1 VKSLFEN
8 WRKFTENIDVDVD
21 VGDVILGGKYKNKRM
36 VVKEIGKDE
45 LGQPT
50 VNGKPM
56 LKFRIEKHLPDNKK
70 SKKTL
75 DAEKEKLEEAKVS
88 KSVLKTL
95 RAWPKGWR
103 GGESPGKYYGNFKKS
118 DWTADDKGYIEDK
131 GRGFYILTDL
141 GREILAA
148 NPPEEEKVNEQ
159 GSGLPPGMEGFGF
172 DVEDEESDPDGD
184 ALAALDQGD
193 EFIIGRSKQVY
204 RVINKAKNALIKHVI
219 KIGTKGR
226 NSYMVRRVN
235 PEGYVVAPFKVIRA
249 DGTSEKK
256 PAAPAGLITKVGH
269 TEVRD
274 R

>member
-1 VKSLFEN
+1 MKHLMEN
-8 WRKFTENIDVDVD
+8 WRKFTESIDLDIA
-21 VGDVILGGKYKNKRM
+21 VGDILLGGKFKNKR
-36 VVKEIGKDE
+36 VEVKEIGVDE

-50 VNGKPM
+50 INGKSL
-56 LKFRIEKHLPDNKK
+56 LKFRIEKQLPDSKK

-75 DAEKEKLEEAKVS
+75 DAEKEEKEKEKLDEA
-88 KSVLKTL
+88 
-95 RAWPKGWR
+95 
-103 GGESPGKYYGNFKKS
+103 ES
-118 DWTADDKGYIEDK
+118 A
-131 GRGFYILTDL
+131 
-141 GREILAA
+141 
-148 NPPEEEKVNEQ
+148 
-159 GSGLPPGMEGFGF
+159 LPPGMEGFGF

-193 EFIIGRSKQVY
+193 EFIIGRSKQIY

-219 KIGTKGR
+219 KIGTKRR
-226 NSYMVRRVN
+226 NSYMVKRVN

>member
-1 VKSLFEN
+1 MAKKKKGNEKRSGIIMKNLFEN
-8 WRKFTENIDVDVD
+8 WRKFTENIDVDVE

-36 VVKEIGKDE
+36 TVKEIGKDE

-50 VNGKPM
+50 VNGKPI

-75 DAEKEKLEEAKVS
+75 DAEKEKL
-88 KSVLKTL
+88 
-95 RAWPKGWR
+95 
-103 GGESPGKYYGNFKKS
+103 
-118 DWTADDKGYIEDK
+118 D
-131 GRGFYILTDL
+131 
-141 GREILAA
+141 
-148 NPPEEEKVNEQ
+148 EQ

-219 KIGTKGR
+219 KIGTKRR
-226 NSYMVRRVN
+226 NSYMVKRVN
-235 PEGYVVAPFKVIRA
+235 PEGYVVAPFKVIKA

-256 PAAPAGLITKVGH
+256 PAARAGLITKVGH

-274 R
+274 W

>member
-1 VKSLFEN
+1 MKELFEN
-8 WRKFTENIDVDVD
+8 WRKFTESIDLDIA
-21 VGDVILGGKYKNKRM
+21 VGDILLGGKFKNKR
-36 VVKEIGKDE
+36 VEVKEIGVDE

-50 VNGKPM
+50 INGKSL
-56 LKFRIEKHLPDNKK
+56 LKFRIEKQLPDSKK

-75 DAEKEKLEEAKVS
+75 DAEKEEKEKEKLDEA
-88 KSVLKTL
+88 
-95 RAWPKGWR
+95 
-103 GGESPGKYYGNFKKS
+103 ES
-118 DWTADDKGYIEDK
+118 A
-131 GRGFYILTDL
+131 
-141 GREILAA
+141 
-148 NPPEEEKVNEQ
+148 
-159 GSGLPPGMEGFGF
+159 LPPGMEGFGF

-193 EFIIGRSKQVY
+193 EFIIGRSKQIY

-219 KIGTKGR
+219 KIGTKRR
-226 NSYMVRRVN
+226 NSYMVKRVN